1 MMPVGRNLLDFDDY
15 LGSRVPNVVPGNG
28 RAIRLS
34 VGVENSSCEKGRI
47 SGICT
52 VVHVLRGFVAS
63 AYPTS
68 PIEMALPCFATTCRS
83 SFA

>member
-34 VGVENSSCEKGRI
+34 VGVENSSC
-47 SGICT
+47 
-52 VVHVLRGFVAS
+52 
-63 AYPTS
+63 
-68 PIEMALPCFATTCRS
+68 
-83 SFA
+83 